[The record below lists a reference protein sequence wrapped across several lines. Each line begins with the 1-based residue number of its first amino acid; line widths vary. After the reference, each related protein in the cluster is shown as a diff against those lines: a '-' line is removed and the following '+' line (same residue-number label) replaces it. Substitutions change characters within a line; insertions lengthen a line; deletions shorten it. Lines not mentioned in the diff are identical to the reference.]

1 MFTSIKE
8 YQFLFEELVKRDF
21 KKKYKRT
28 ILGMLWS
35 ILSPLMMLVI
45 LALIFGNF
53 FSHNTEHYIIYL
65 FTGQIVFNY
74 YVESTIE
81 GMNSL
86 SSNAHIFSKI
96 NIPKYLFLLSKN
108 ISSFI
113 NFFLILII
121 YFIFLIIDDISF
133 NWSFI
138 LLFYPITCLILMNIG
153 IGLILSALF
162 IFFKDIEYIYRL
174 FTQIVMYGSAIFYNT
189 DILPP
194 YIQNLFLLNPLY
206 VCIKYIRT
214 VVIQNT
220 IPDIFI
226 HLLLLIYSVILLTV
240 GILIYKK
247 YNYKFIY
254 YI

>member
-1 MFTSIKE
+1 MHISIKE

-45 LALIFGNF
+45 LTLIFSNF

-65 FTGQIVFNY
+65 FTGQIIFNY
-74 YVESTIE
+74 YVESTME
-81 GMNSL
+81 GMNAL

-113 NFFLILII
+113 NFILILII
-121 YFIFLIIDDISF
+121 YFLFVFIDGISF
-133 NWSFI
+133 TWIFI
-138 LLFYPITCLILMNIG
+138 LLFYPIICLILMNIG

-162 IFFKDIEYIYRL
+162 IFFKDMEYLYRL
-174 FTQIVMYGSAIFYNT
+174 FTQIVMYGSAIFYNI
-189 DILPP
+189 DFLPSN
-194 YIQNLFLLNPLY
+194 IQYFFLLNPIY

-214 VVIQNT
+214 IIIQNT
-220 IPDIFI
+220 IPDIMI
-226 HLLLLIYSVILLTV
+226 HLLLLLYSVILLIL
-240 GILIYKK
+240 GIFIYKK